1 MILGRNAGQRQSL
14 RTPRALAVRKSPP
27 YRAWVEPRPRAVSLV
42 HECDASSR
50 LRARAGHVWRARAGG
65 CGRSGRSEEARRRGC
80 RGPSAHRW
88 IVELGLRTPRRES
101 RMGERGYHACMP
113 RQRPKLQGRIPV
125 HWIDGTEPGV
135 VRIGI
140 REVARRGPRIQH
152 KRVHPG

>member
-14 RTPRALAVRKSPP
+14 RTPRALPVRKSPP
-27 YRAWVEPRPRAVSLV
+27 YRAWVEPRPRAVPIV

-50 LRARAGHVWRARAGG
+50 LPARAGG
-65 CGRSGRSEEARRRGC
+65 CGRAGRSEEARRRGC

-88 IVELGLRTPRRES
+88 IVELGLRMPRRES
-101 RMGERGYHACMP
+101 RIGERGYHAYMP